1 MNSKIMKV
9 IFENGMKR
17 SNILILIKI
26 PLFLFDKTIN

>member
-26 PLFLFDKTIN
+26 ALFLFDKTIN